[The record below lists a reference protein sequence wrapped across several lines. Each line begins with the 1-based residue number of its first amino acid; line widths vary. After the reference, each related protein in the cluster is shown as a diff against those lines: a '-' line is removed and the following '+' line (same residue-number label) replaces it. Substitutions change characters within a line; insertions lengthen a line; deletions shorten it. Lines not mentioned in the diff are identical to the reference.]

1 MDKASKFSLVVFA
14 PALIAFLFPALFLLP
29 AGILMTLLAIF
40 DPAES
45 LSGIPAYDM
54 WIIAPTAAAG
64 ILFLAGRGL
73 FSLHFHG
80 WYPSF
85 AWTVTWALFS
95 TVLFLAFW
103 YGITAISSIGAS
115 DKPLYIF
122 LRWTA
127 IFAAGL
133 TGVSQMLVIPW
144 LYMVSMVLRSDLN
157 PEPVKTPLPGRVVS
171 IKE

>member
-1 MDKASKFSLVVFA
+1 MDNASKFSLAVFA
-14 PALIAFLFPALFLLP
+14 PVLGAFLIPALFLLP

-45 LSGIPAYDM
+45 LSGIPAYDL
-54 WIIAPTAAAG
+54 WIIAPIAAAG

-73 FSLHFHG
+73 FSLHFYG
-80 WYPSF
+80 WHPWV
-85 AWTVTWALFS
+85 AWIATWAVFS

-103 YGITAISSIGAS
+103 YGTTVISSIGAS
-115 DKPLYIF
+115 DKPLHIF

-127 IFAAGL
+127 FFAAGL
-133 TGVSQMLVIPW
+133 TVVSQILVIPW
-144 LYMVSMVLRSDLN
+144 LFMVSRVLRSDLN
-157 PEPVKTPLPGRVVS
+157 PEASMTPMPGRVVS